1 MSKINNRWDNLSD
14 WEKQKAIEEV
24 NRLIRIKI
32 QKKRVNKTPVEERK
46 KDIERKW
53 GRVWIKNEI

>member
-1 MSKINNRWDNLSD
+1 MSKVNNEWDNLSD

-32 QKKRVNKTPVEERK
+32 QKKRVNKTPVDERK